1 MSVFSGQS
9 SNGVKFLER
18 WVDTITHPPAF
29 GLDISDRAAKFM
41 KLAKNQSGGF
51 DIVQFGETEIPDGI
65 VVGGEI
71 KKPEDLGKLIGDL
84 RDAEGKPMRDR
95 FVVASLPEEKSF
107 VRVIQ
112 LPKVK
117 LQEIDSV
124 IKWEL
129 EGNIPLA
136 LPELYFDYEVLE
148 PLADH
153 LDHYDVLV
161 TAFPKSLVDSY
172 TTVLKQKGFA
182 LSALELESQAISR
195 AAVDDPRQKE
205 AVIIVDIGATHTG
218 FVIFGGGSMIFT
230 ASITMG
236 GKNFDETIM
245 KSRGISREEARNL
258 KLTIGLDRRKENG
271 AIFDAL
277 IPALSVITDEI
288 KKQLWFYRDH
298 AEHRHGADPEIRRI
312 IISGGDANLIGIEKY
327 LSLALKKEVITARPF
342 AKLLGAKQI
351 VTMPPLRKNDILRY
365 TTTIGLALRGAG
377 Y

>member
-1 MSVFSGQS
+1 M
-9 SNGVKFLER
+9 KFLER

-29 GLDISDRAAKFM
+29 GLDISDRTAKFM
-41 KLAKNQSGGF
+41 KLAKNRSGNF
-51 DIVQFGETEIPDGI
+51 DIAQFGEAEIPEG
-65 VVGGEI
+65 VVTGGEI
-71 KKPEDLGKLIGDL
+71 KKPEELGKLLGNF
-84 RDAEGKPMRDR
+84 RDAEGRRIRDR
-95 FVVASLPEEKSF
+95 FAVASLPEEKSF

-129 EGNIPLA
+129 EGNIPLS
-136 LPELYFDYEVLE
+136 LSELYFDYEVLG
-148 PLADH
+148 PLVDH
-153 LDHYDVLV
+153 LDHHDVLV

-172 TTVLKQKGFA
+172 TAVLKQEGFV

-195 AAVDDPRQKE
+195 AVIEEPRGKE
-205 AVIIVDIGATHTG
+205 PVIIVDIGATHTG

-230 ASITMG
+230 VSIGMG
-236 GKNFDETIM
+236 GEDFDEAIM
-245 KSRGISREEARNL
+245 KNAGVSREEARNL
-258 KLTIGLDRRKENG
+258 KKKIGLDRRYKNG
-271 AIFDAL
+271 ILFEAL

-298 AEHRHGADPEIRRI
+298 AEHRHGVEPEIRRI
-312 IISGGDANLIGIEKY
+312 ILSGGDANLIGIEKY
-327 LSLALKKEVITARPF
+327 ISLIVKKEVATARPF
-342 AKLLGAKQI
+342 AKITGTNFAA
-351 VTMPPLRKNDILRY
+351 PLPLKKNEILKY

>member
-1 MSVFSGQS
+1 MR
-9 SNGVKFLER
+9 FLDR
-18 WVDTITHPPAF
+18 WVDTIANPPAF

-41 KLAKNQSGGF
+41 KLARNKSGGF
-51 DIVQFGETEIPDGI
+51 DIVQFGEVEIPEGI
-65 VVGGEI
+65 VSGGEI
-71 KKPEDLGKLIGDL
+71 KKPEELEIILGNL
-84 RDAEGKPMRDR
+84 RDTDGRRVRDR
-95 FVVASLPEEKSF
+95 FVIASLPEEKSF

-153 LDHYDVLV
+153 LDHHDVLV
-161 TAFPKSLVDSY
+161 TAFPKTLVDSY
-172 TTVLKQKGFA
+172 TSVLKRKGFVLA
-182 LSALELESQAISR
+182 ALELESQAISR
-195 AAVDDPRQKE
+195 ASIEDPRRKE
-205 AVIIVDIGATHTG
+205 AAIIVDIGATHTG

-230 ASITMG
+230 VSITVG
-236 GKNFDETIM
+236 GKDFDEAII
-245 KSRGISREEARNL
+245 KNFGVSAQEARDMKKN
-258 KLTIGLDRRKENG
+258 IGLDRRYKNG
-271 AIFDAL
+271 VLFEAL
-277 IPALSVITDEI
+277 VPILSVITDEI

-298 AEHRHGADPEIRRI
+298 AEHRHGAEPEIRRI
-312 IISGGDANLIGIEKY
+312 ILSGGDANLIGIEKY
-327 LSLALKKEVITARPF
+327 LALALKKEVVLARPF
-342 AKLLGAKQI
+342 TKLLGTNRFAAL
-351 VTMPPLRKNDILRY
+351 PPLRKNDILRY

>member
-1 MSVFSGQS
+1 M
-9 SNGVKFLER
+9 
-18 WVDTITHPPAF
+18 IAYPPAL

-41 KLAKNQSGGF
+41 MLARNKSDGF
-51 DIVQFGETEIPDGI
+51 DIVQFGEVEIPEGI
-65 VVGGEI
+65 VTGGEI
-71 KKPEDLGKLIGDL
+71 KKPEALEAILGNL
-84 RDAEGKPMRDR
+84 RDIGGRPVRAQ
-95 FVVASLPEEKSF
+95 FAVASLPEEKSF

-136 LPELYFDYEVLE
+136 LPDLYFDYEMLE

-153 LDHYDVLV
+153 LDHHDVLV

-172 TTVLKQKGFA
+172 VAVLKRGGFT

-195 AAVDDPRQKE
+195 ASIEDPRRKE
-205 AVIIVDIGATHTG
+205 AAIIVDIGATHTG

-230 ASITMG
+230 VSIAVG
-236 GKNFDETIM
+236 GKDFDEAIM
-245 KSRGISREEARNL
+245 KAQSVSREQAREL
-258 KLTIGLDRRKENG
+258 KRVVGLDRRKEGG
-271 AIFDAL
+271 AVFEAL
-277 IPALSVITDEI
+277 VPTLSVITDEI

-312 IISGGDANLIGIEKY
+312 ILSGGDANLIGIEKH
-327 LSLALKKEVITARPF
+327 LSLALKKEVALARPF
-342 AKLLGAKQI
+342 AKLLGANQI
-351 VTMPPLRKNDILRY
+351 AALPPLRKNDILRY